1 MEAIDKSNK
10 VVCKVKKIIIIAA
23 LLCAAIFPQYR
34 LEANTAVRQGP
45 IQTAHRRSPYVGAIA
60 IDASNGRVLLS
71 DNADKECYPASCT
84 KLMTARLLLKAVKEG
99 KRNINYRIV
108 QTKRSAN
115 EQPSRIGLLPG
126 ESISVDDALK
136 ALMLKSANDIAVAIA
151 EDLGGTMEDFVKM
164 MNEEAKNL
172 GMADTIFCSPNG
184 LPPPPKS
191 NRGFDRST
199 AADLAKLGRAIVN
212 EQPELLKYTSLAS
225 AVISG
230 SKGVPI
236 QIQNHNNF
244 LWKKNV
250 KLPGVDGLKTGYIDA
265 GGSSIV
271 LTAKRGNK
279 RAIVVVTGSSSA
291 PEREANAG
299 RMLKDALDAISW

>member
-1 MEAIDKSNK
+1 MPEASLRFEH
-10 VVCKVKKIIIIAA
+10 A
-23 LLCAAIFPQYR
+23 L
-34 LEANTAVRQGP
+34 NTDQRP
-45 IQTAHRRSPYVGAIA
+45 LFLKMS
-60 IDASNGRVLLS
+60 LS
-71 DNADKECYPASCT
+71 S
-84 KLMTARLLLKAVKEG
+84 
-99 KRNINYRIV
+99 
-108 QTKRSAN
+108 
-115 EQPSRIGLLPG
+115 
-126 ESISVDDALK
+126 SV
-136 ALMLKSANDIAVAIA
+136 NH
-151 EDLGGTMEDFVKM
+151 TQW
-164 MNEEAKNL
+164 N
-172 GMADTIFCSPNG
+172 
-184 LPPPPKS
+184 PPPPKS

-225 AVISG
+225 AVIPG
-230 SKGVPI
+230 SKGVPV